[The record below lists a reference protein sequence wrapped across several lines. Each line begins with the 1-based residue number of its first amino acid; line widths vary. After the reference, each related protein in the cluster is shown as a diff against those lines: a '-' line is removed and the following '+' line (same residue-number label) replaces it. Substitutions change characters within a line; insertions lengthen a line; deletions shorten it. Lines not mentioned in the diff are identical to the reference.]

1 MLPARTATSAPIHLF
16 SISSIVLRPTLH
28 YTSRMKKLFPIFLL
42 LICTPVMAVTCKYAT
57 LDGQVMYA
65 NVPIKNARKVE
76 CFGQEESAA
85 SGKKSRERNT
95 SINPTPADFPRVD
108 ASTQQQR
115 DGTRRRILTDELAA
129 ERNAL
134 ELARKTGK
142 TTDIALHE
150 RNVQML
156 EKELSSIR

>member
-1 MLPARTATSAPIHLF
+1 
-16 SISSIVLRPTLH
+16 
-28 YTSRMKKLFPIFLL
+28 MKKLFPLFLL
-42 LICTPVMAVTCKYAT
+42 LISSPAMAVTCKYAT

-76 CFGQEESAA
+76 CFGQNEPAA
-85 SGKKSRERNT
+85 SGKKSRASNST
-95 SINPTPADFPRVD
+95 FNPTPTDFPRVD

-115 DGTRRRILTDELAA
+115 DGTRRRILNDELAA

-142 TTDIALHE
+142 TSDVALHQ